1 MIIQSDHLVKNPKL
15 SLVIATYNQV
25 QYIEQTVES
34 ALVQVC
40 SFDYEILVADDGS
53 NDGNREVLKQLQ
65 EKYPNRIKLIFNDK
79 NMMVTR
85 NYVNAIREAKGEYVA
100 TLDGDDLFLR
110 TDVFQ
115 KYINYLDEHK
125 DVSILHAGFTQFDNN
140 KQETIATKL
149 GWDSPL
155 LHESGKQAVYD
166 FLTQKF
172 PFYPLGSTNC
182 FRRKE
187 YLEGCEKYPEIIDE
201 SWNFGEGTIL
211 NVAMLMVGKYGFIN
225 ETFSQ
230 YRILNNSLSHFE
242 GDAEKHYKF
251 WETYLFVKIQSAI
264 SVDLD
269 NQQIKD
275 VFLQMEN
282 DLFRQAAVNKLYG
295 LYGSSLTEFDRRY
308 GGCDWYKGLLK
319 KLKVK
324 KFMLPLLH
332 TAYSVKKA
340 ILH

>member
-1 MIIQSDHLVKNPKL
+1 MIIQSSQLVNNPKL

-25 QYIEQTVES
+25 KFIEQTVKS

-53 NDGNREVLKQLQ
+53 NDGNRELLRKLQ
-65 EKYPNRIKLIFNDK
+65 EENPDRMKLIFNDK
-79 NMMVTR
+79 NVMVTR
-85 NYVNAIREAKGEYVA
+85 NYVNAIREARGEYVA
-100 TLDGDDLFLR
+100 TLDGDDIFLR

-115 KYINYLDEHK
+115 QYCDFLDEHK
-125 DVSILHAGFTQFDNN
+125 DVSIVHAGFKQFDNN
-140 KQETIATKL
+140 SQQVVATRKD
-149 GWDSPL
+149 WKSPL
-155 LHESGKQAVYD
+155 LEESGKLAVYD
-166 FLTQKF
+166 FLMQKY

-187 YLEGCEKYPEIIDE
+187 YIEGCEKYPEIIDE

-211 NVAMLMVGKYGFIN
+211 NVAMLMVGKYGYIN
-225 ETFSQ
+225 KVFSQ
-230 YRILNNSLSHFE
+230 YRILNSSLSHFE

-251 WETYLFVKIQSAI
+251 WQTYLFVKIQSAI
-264 SVDLD
+264 SVGLG
-269 NQQIKD
+269 NNQIKD
-275 VFLQMEN
+275 VFLQMEH
-282 DLFRQAAVNKLYG
+282 DLFRQAAVYKLYG

-308 GGCDWYKGLLK
+308 EGFDWYKGLLK

-332 TAYSVKKA
+332 AAYSFKKA